1 MKAAVMDVVIEGRDD
16 AEVFARA
23 KRAGF
28 AGVEV
33 VVSRDDLAGS
43 PAGGRLERLRRAKA
57 AAGLEIP
64 ALVLGEHNEVGGIA
78 DTSPEAASRAR
89 ADVQHAIGWARE
101 LGTDVILIPFFMRS
115 ELVSE
120 ADDDRAVAAFRAL
133 CPEAAEQGVSLCF
146 EGSLPAE
153 RIVSLASRVGSKAF
167 GCYFDLANPLAH
179 KGLDGPTEIRAL
191 GELIMR
197 VHVKDTRVRI
207 GDCRPGTG
215 RVDFAESALAL
226 SEIGY
231 DGWLTLET
239 PPAPPPLVS
248 RDLSFTRS
256 VFSGL
261 DRVPQ
266 WPRLGAFSTQFGEG
280 EWELLADAFA
290 GLGLESVL
298 LMGPLL
304 DGCLGD
310 VGRAEA
316 GRARLEERGIG
327 VAALGGYRNLVA
339 SDPAIRRKNIE
350 HLRRCLE
357 IAPAFGSFVVA
368 TETGT
373 LSPDGDWTDTPK
385 NSTEEAWRFLSDALE
400 TLLPVAEEQGVI
412 LAVETYVGNVLKT
425 QGQLT
430 GLLGRFPT
438 QHLQVVCD
446 PYNYL
451 SRGLIPVQ
459 ERATSELL
467 DRFEP
472 RFVLAHLK
480 DVSPEGAHVATPEFG
495 TGAFSQRPYLEFLR
509 ARRPDLDLI
518 AEHMPLEH
526 VPAVRR
532 RLEELLTPVES
543 REASSVS

>member
-1 MKAAVMDVVIEGRDD
+1 MDVVIGGRDD
-16 AEVFARA
+16 DEVFARA
-23 KRAGF
+23 GRAGF

-33 VVSRDDLAGS
+33 VVTRDDLDS
-43 PAGGRLERLRRAKA
+43 TSGRLERLRRAKE

-78 DTSPEAASRAR
+78 DESPDASGRAQ
-89 ADVQHAIGWARE
+89 ADVRQAIAWARE
-101 LGTDVILIPFFMRS
+101 LGTDVLLIPFFMRA
-115 ELVSE
+115 ELVND
-120 ADDDRAVAAFRAL
+120 ADDDRAVAAFQAL
-133 CPEAAEQGVSLCF
+133 CPEAAEQGVTLCF

-153 RIVSLASRVGSKAF
+153 RIASLASRVASDAF

-179 KGLDGPTEIRAL
+179 KGLDSPTEIRAL
-191 GELIMR
+191 GELIRR
-197 VHVKDTRVRI
+197 VHVKDTRART

-215 RVDFAESALAL
+215 RVDFAECALAL

-248 RDLSFTRS
+248 RDLSYTRS
-256 VFSGL
+256 VFEGL
-261 DRVPQ
+261 ETAR
-266 WPRLGAFSTQFGEG
+266 WPRFGAFSSEFGAG
-280 EWELLADAFA
+280 EWEQLVDSFSRLD
-290 GLGLESVL
+290 LDSVV
-298 LMGPLL
+298 LMGPIL
-304 DGCLGD
+304 DACLDD
-310 VGRAEA
+310 VARAES
-316 GRARLEERGIG
+316 GRELLESRGLG
-327 VAALGGYRNLVA
+327 VPALGGYRNLVTP
-339 SDPAIRRKNIE
+339 DPALRRANVE
-350 HLRRCLE
+350 HVRRCLE
-357 IAPAFGSFVVA
+357 IAPVFGSYIVA

-373 LSPDGDWTDTPK
+373 MSPHGDWTDTPR
-385 NSTEEAWRFLSDALE
+385 NSSEEAWGLLYDALE
-400 TLLPVAEEQGVI
+400 TLLPVAEERGVI
-412 LAVETYVGNVLKT
+412 LGIETYVGNVLKT
-425 QGQLT
+425 QGQLS

-451 SRGLIPVQ
+451 SSGLMPVQ
-459 ERATSELL
+459 ERATGELL

-480 DVSPEGAHVATPEFG
+480 DVSPEGARAGTPEFG

-509 ARRPDLDLI
+509 TRRPDLDLV

-532 RLEELLTPVES
+532 RVDELVARAES
-543 REASSVS
+543 REASGVS

>member
-1 MKAAVMDVVIEGRDD
+1 MKAAVMDAVIGGRDD
-16 AEVFARA
+16 HEVFARA

-33 VVSRDDLAGS
+33 VVSRDDLGS
-43 PAGGRLERLRRAKA
+43 AGGRFERLRRAKQDT
-57 AAGLEIP
+57 GLEIP
-64 ALVLGEHNEVGGIA
+64 ALVLGEHNDEGGIA
-78 DTSPEAASRAR
+78 DASPSASGRAQ
-89 ADVQHAIGWARE
+89 ADVRHAIAWARE
-101 LGTDVILIPFFMRS
+101 LGTDVILIPFFMRA
-115 ELVSE
+115 ELVSD
-120 ADDDRAVAAFRAL
+120 ADHERAVTAFRVL
-133 CPEAAEQGVSLCF
+133 CPEAAEHGVTLCF

-153 RIVSLASRVGSKAF
+153 RIALLASRVDSKAF

-191 GELIMR
+191 GELVTR
-197 VHVKDTRVRI
+197 VHVKDTRVRT

-215 RVDFAESALAL
+215 RVDFTESALAL

-248 RDLSFTRS
+248 RDLSFTRA

-261 DRVPQ
+261 DESAR
-266 WPRLGAFSTQFGEG
+266 WPRFAAFSSEFGGG
-280 EWELLADAFA
+280 EWERLVDTFA
-290 GLGLESVL
+290 ELGLEAVQ

-304 DGCLGD
+304 DECLDD
-310 VGRAEA
+310 VARAESGRAL
-316 GRARLEERGIG
+316 LEEQGIG
-327 VAALGGYRNLVA
+327 IAGLGGYRNLVA
-339 SDPAIRRKNIE
+339 PDPEVRRANVE
-350 HLRRCLE
+350 HVRRCLE
-357 IAPAFGSFVVA
+357 IAPLLGSYVVA

-373 LSPDGDWTDTPK
+373 MSSHGDWTDTPK
-385 NSTEEAWRFLSDALE
+385 NSSEEAWGLLYDALE
-400 TLLPVAEEQGVI
+400 TLLPVAEEQDVI
-412 LAVETYVGNVLKT
+412 LALETHVGNVLKT

-451 SRGLIPVQ
+451 SSDLVLVQ
-459 ERATSELL
+459 ACATSGLL

-480 DVSPEGAHVATPEFG
+480 DVSPDGAQAGTPQFG
-495 TGAFSQRPYLEFLR
+495 TGAFSQAPYLEFLR
-509 ARRPDLDLI
+509 TRRPDLDLI
-518 AEHMPLEH
+518 AEHLPFEQL
-526 VPAVRR
+526 PAVRHR
-532 RLEELLTPVES
+532 VEELLTPYE
-543 REASSVS
+543 RPEASGVS

>member
-1 MKAAVMDVVIEGRDD
+1 MDVVIGGRDD
-16 AEVFARA
+16 EEVFARA
-23 KRAGF
+23 QRAGF

-33 VVSRDDLAGS
+33 VVSRDDLHAS
-43 PAGGRLERLRRAKA
+43 SGGRLERLRRAREVS
-57 AAGLEIP
+57 GLEIP

-78 DTSPEAASRAR
+78 DASPEVSSQAR
-89 ADVQHAIGWARE
+89 ADVQHAIAWARE
-101 LGTDVILIPFFMRS
+101 LGTEAILIPFFLRA
-115 ELVSE
+115 ELVSD
-120 ADDDRAVAAFRAL
+120 ADDDRAVAAFQAI
-133 CPEAAEQGVSLCF
+133 CPEAAERGVVLCF
-146 EGSLPAE
+146 EGSLPAD
-153 RIVSLASRVGSKAF
+153 RIASIASRAGSTAF

-191 GELIMR
+191 GELVTR
-197 VHVKDTRVRI
+197 VHVKDTRVRT

-239 PPAPPPLVS
+239 PPAPPPLVA

-256 VFSGL
+256 VFPGFEGTA
-261 DRVPQ
+261 R
-266 WPRLGAFSTQFGEG
+266 WPRLGAFSTDFREG
-280 EWELLADAFA
+280 EWEQLAETFA
-290 GLGLESVL
+290 GLGLESVQ

-304 DGCLGD
+304 DACLED
-310 VGRAEA
+310 AARAEA
-316 GRARLEERGIG
+316 GRALLAERGLGIP
-327 VAALGGYRNLVA
+327 ALGGYRNLVVP
-339 SDPAIRRKNIE
+339 DPEVRRANVE
-350 HLRRCLE
+350 HVRRCLE

-373 LSPDGDWTDTPK
+373 MSSHGDWTDTPK
-385 NSTEEAWRFLSDALE
+385 NSSKDAWGLLYDALE

-412 LAVETYVGNVLKT
+412 LALETYVGNVLKT

-430 GLLGRFPT
+430 GLLGLFPT
-438 QHLQVVCD
+438 QYLQVVCD

-451 SRGLIPVQ
+451 SSELVPVQ
-459 ERATSELL
+459 ERATGELL

-480 DVSPEGAHVATPEFG
+480 DVSPDGAQAGTPEFG

-509 ARRPDLDLI
+509 TRRPDLDLI
-518 AEHMPLEH
+518 TEHMPLDH

-532 RLEELLTPVES
+532 RVQELPARAES

>member
-1 MKAAVMDVVIEGRDD
+1 MRAAVMDVVIGGRDD
-16 AEVFARA
+16 AEMFGRA

-33 VVSRDDLAGS
+33 VLTREELS
-43 PAGGRLERLRRAKA
+43 AGGRVEFLKRAQEA
-57 AAGLEIP
+57 TGLEIP

-78 DTSPEAASRAR
+78 DPSLDASSRAH
-89 ADVQHAIGWARE
+89 ADVRNATAWARE
-101 LGTDVILIPFFMRS
+101 LGTEVILIPFFMRA
-115 ELVSE
+115 ELVSD
-120 ADDDRAVAAFRAL
+120 ADDDRAVAAFQVL

-146 EGSLPAE
+146 EGSLPAG
-153 RIVSLASRVGSKAF
+153 RIKAIASRVGSDAF

-179 KGLDGPTEIRAL
+179 KDLDGPTEIRAL
-191 GELIMR
+191 GELIRR
-197 VHVKDTRVRI
+197 VHVKDTRVRT
-207 GDCRPGTG
+207 GDCRPGAG
-215 RVDFAESALAL
+215 RVDFAESAVAL

-256 VFSGL
+256 VFPGL
-261 DRVPQ
+261 DGGPR
-266 WPRLGAFSTQFGEG
+266 WPRVGAFSSELS
-280 EWELLADAFA
+280 EWEQLADTLAR
-290 GLGLESVL
+290 LGLASVQ

-304 DGCLGD
+304 DRCLD
-310 VGRAEA
+310 DANAAFGRAL
-316 GRARLEERGIG
+316 LEERGIG
-327 VAALGGYRNLVA
+327 IPALGGYRNLVA
-339 SDPAIRRKNIE
+339 PDPEVRRRNVE
-350 HLRRCLE
+350 HVRQCLE
-357 IAPAFGSFVVA
+357 IAPALGSFVVA

-373 LSPDGDWTDTPK
+373 MSPNGDWVDTPR
-385 NSTEEAWRFLSDALE
+385 NSGEEAWGLLYDALE
-400 TLLPVAEEQGVI
+400 RLLPVAKERGVI
-412 LAVETYVGNVLKT
+412 LALETYVGNVLKT

-438 QHLQVVCD
+438 EHLQVVCD

-451 SRGLIPVQ
+451 SRELLPAQ
-459 ERATSELL
+459 EQATGELL

-472 RFVLAHLK
+472 RFVLAHVK
-480 DVSPEGAHVATPEFG
+480 DVSPDGAQAGTPEFG

-509 ARRPDLDLI
+509 DRRPDLDLI

-532 RLEELLTPVES
+532 RIDELLSPAKR
-543 REASSVS
+543 REASPVS

>member
-1 MKAAVMDVVIEGRDD
+1 MRAAVMDVVIGGRDD
-16 AEVFARA
+16 EEVFARA

-33 VVSRDDLAGS
+33 VVSRDDLAS
-43 PAGGRLERLRRAKA
+43 AGGRLERLRRAKQSV
-57 AAGLEIP
+57 GLEIP
-64 ALVLGEHNEVGGIA
+64 ALVLGEHNDEGGIA
-78 DTSPEAASRAR
+78 DASPEASSRAQ
-89 ADVQHAIGWARE
+89 ADVRHAIAWARQ
-101 LGTDVILIPFFMRS
+101 LGTDVILVPFFKRA
-115 ELVSE
+115 ELVSV

-133 CPEAAEQGVSLCF
+133 CPEAAEHGVTLCF
-146 EGSLPAE
+146 EGSLPAG
-153 RIVSLASRVGSKAF
+153 RIASLAPRVGSKAF

-191 GELIMR
+191 GELVTR
-197 VHVKDTRVRI
+197 VHVKDTRVRT

-226 SEIGY
+226 VEIGY

-256 VFSGL
+256 VFSRL
-261 DRVPQ
+261 DETPR
-266 WPRLGAFSTQFGEG
+266 WPRFGAFSSEFGGG
-280 EWELLADAFA
+280 EWERLVETFA
-290 GLGLESVL
+290 ELGLEAVQ

-304 DGCLGD
+304 DECLDD
-310 VGRAEA
+310 VARAESGRAL
-316 GRARLEERGIG
+316 LEERGIG
-327 VAALGGYRNLVA
+327 IPALGGYRNLVA
-339 SDPAIRRKNIE
+339 PDPEVRRANVE
-350 HLRRCLE
+350 HVRRCLE
-357 IAPAFGSFVVA
+357 VAPAFGSYVVS

-373 LSPDGDWTDTPK
+373 MSSHGDWTDTPK
-385 NSTEEAWRFLSDALE
+385 NSSEEAWGLLYDALE
-400 TLLPVAEEQGVI
+400 TLLPVAEEQDVI
-412 LAVETYVGNVLKT
+412 LAFETYVGNVLKT

-451 SRGLIPVQ
+451 SSDLVPVQ
-459 ERATSELL
+459 GRATSELL

-480 DVSPEGAHVATPEFG
+480 DVSPEGAQAGTPEFG
-495 TGAFSQRPYLEFLR
+495 TGAFSQGPYLEFLR
-509 ARRPDLDLI
+509 TRRPDLDLI
-518 AEHMPLEH
+518 SEHMPLEH
-526 VPAVRR
+526 APVVRR
-532 RLEELLTPVES
+532 RVEEQLTPVER
-543 REASSVS
+543 REASGVS

>member
-1 MKAAVMDVVIEGRDD
+1 MDVVIGGRDD
-16 AEVFARA
+16 DEVFARA

-43 PAGGRLERLRRAKA
+43 SSGGRLERLRRAKQT
-57 AAGLEIP
+57 AGLAIP

-78 DTSPEAASRAR
+78 DASSEASSRAH
-89 ADVQHAIGWARE
+89 ADVRHAIAWARE
-101 LGTDVILIPFFMRS
+101 LGAEVILVPFFMRA
-115 ELVSE
+115 ELVSD
-120 ADDDRAVAAFRAL
+120 ADDDRAVAAFQAL
-133 CPEAAEQGVSLCF
+133 CPEAAEQGVNLCL
-146 EGSLPAE
+146 EGSLAAE
-153 RIVSLASRVGSKAF
+153 RIASLASRVDSDAF

-191 GELIMR
+191 GELITR
-197 VHVKDTRVRI
+197 VHVKDTRFRT

-256 VFSGL
+256 AFLGL
-261 DRVPQ
+261 DGAPH
-266 WPRLGAFSTQFGEG
+266 WPRFGAFSTEFGEG
-280 EWELLADAFA
+280 EWERLTAEFDR
-290 GLGLESVL
+290 LGLESVL

-310 VGRAEA
+310 VSRAKA

-327 VAALGGYRNLVA
+327 VPALGGYRNLVA
-339 SDPAIRRKNIE
+339 PDPAVRRANVE
-350 HLRRCLE
+350 HVRRCLE
-357 IAPAFGSFVVA
+357 IAPAFGSHVVA

-373 LSPDGDWTDTPK
+373 MSPHGDWIDTPK
-385 NSTEEAWRFLSDALE
+385 NSSAEVWKLLYDALE

-451 SRGLIPVQ
+451 SRGLMPVQ

-467 DRFEP
+467 DQFEP

-480 DVSPEGAHVATPEFG
+480 DVSPDGAQAGTPEFG
-495 TGAFSQRPYLEFLR
+495 TGAFSQRHYLEFLR

-518 AEHMPLEH
+518 TEHMPLEH
-526 VPAVRR
+526 VPTVRR
-532 RLEELLTPVES
+532 RFQELLTPVES
-543 REASSVS
+543 RDASSVS